1 MKFLNNKNYYQS
13 FHLKNDCMFLK
24 EHFSCKIN
32 ISSPK
37 NVGINR
43 KCNSNRYIKKRLKKT
58 RMVKS
63 IILLIFLIS
72 LGYGPAESISDC
84 DSLRHSFFESEDKNL
99 INYIIRYDIK
109 DSYDQ
114 RNTDF
119 EKCSTF
125 LKKLNSKLN
134 YYTSFSDDLPEEII
148 NDEENV
154 KEKRHGPRQSK
165 QSQKQKA
172 LFHFKY

>member
-1 MKFLNNKNYYQS
+1 
-13 FHLKNDCMFLK
+13 
-24 EHFSCKIN
+24 
-32 ISSPK
+32 
-37 NVGINR
+37 
-43 KCNSNRYIKKRLKKT
+43 
-58 RMVKS
+58 MVKS

-119 EKCSTF
+119 EKCSDF
-125 LKKLNSKLN
+125 LKKLTSKLS
-134 YYTSFSDDLPEEII
+134 YYTNFNDELPEDDGIK
-148 NDEENV
+148 EEDV
-154 KEKRHGPRQSK
+154 KEKRKIGNRQSK
-165 QSQKQKA
+165 QSQKQKS
-172 LFHFKY
+172 LFHFRN